1 MKKINVSS
9 KLSFIISIIT
19 SVIFV
24 LYFAYKG
31 FMVYFVQKAMDNT
44 FVGGNTSD
52 ITITL
57 WFGIS
62 VAMALSM
69 FLFFQ
74 FTKIKD
80 LNSQRTIQK
89 GIFVGWAI
97 IAITMII
104 FIPSYIYFILITIV
118 SSIVSLLSSITL
130 KHKITEDQKNK
141 KETLSEKEIY
151 LLQKLAG
158 VKNPKKYAAAWSKL
172 IDAQVANGNISGS
185 YGLRAHTHGNNNY
198 YSHYAYTGST
208 NIEAAIEEQ
217 KNLMQSSSFKMFT
230 KNIKREV
237 KKTTMMVVMATY
249 NYPNS

>member
-31 FMVYFVQKAMDNT
+31 FMLYFIQKAIDDT

-74 FTKIKD
+74 FIKIKD

-89 GIFVGWAI
+89 GVFIGWTI
-97 IAITMII
+97 IAIAMII

-118 SSIVSLLSSITL
+118 SSITL
-130 KHKITEDQKNK
+130 KHKITEDLKNK

-158 VKNPKKYAAAWSKL
+158 VKDPKK
-172 IDAQVANGNISGS
+172 
-185 YGLRAHTHGNNNY
+185 
-198 YSHYAYTGST
+198 
-208 NIEAAIEEQ
+208 
-217 KNLMQSSSFKMFT
+217 
-230 KNIKREV
+230 
-237 KKTTMMVVMATY
+237 
-249 NYPNS
+249 